1 MSSLYQHYNQ
11 KNKNGTGIKVNRTFI
26 VPLSELYVEPGLNI
40 RDIDQEHVAEFRD
53 AFIAGESVPPLDV
66 QVTEKG
72 VKVIDGHHR
81 YYGAIEATKAGADVI
96 RLECKDFVGSEA
108 DRIAFMVTRNQGRPL
123 TALERAAAY
132 QRLRNQG
139 WEPDEIAKKVKRS
152 LSDVDYHLHLL
163 TCGEELI
170 GMVRA
175 GEVSPTTAVALS
187 REHGPQAA
195 SVAVRQMDK
204 ARASGKSKLTRS
216 AALPQFSAAKARA
229 RQFIQIVADQ
239 VDLVLPAEASAIL
252 DEYRSFLKEAGW
264 ESEA

>member
-1 MSSLYQHYNQ
+1 MTDWRVTMSD
-11 KNKNGTGIKVNRTFI
+11 TGPETLKGARIK
-26 VPLSELYVEPGLNI
+26 
-40 RDIDQEHVAEFRD
+40 
-53 AFIAGESVPPLDV
+53 
-66 QVTEKG
+66 
-72 VKVIDGHHR
+72 
-81 YYGAIEATKAGADVI
+81 
-96 RLECKDFVGSEA
+96 
-108 DRIAFMVTRNQGRPL
+108 RIAQHIDTDRFMVTRNQGKPL
-123 TALERAAAY
+123 TALERATAY

-170 GMVRA
+170 SMVRA

-216 AALPQFSAAKARA
+216 AALPQFSAAKAR
-229 RQFIQIVADQ
+229 QFLQIVADQ
-239 VDLVLPAEASAIL
+239 ADIELPADARASWTTIAN
-252 DEYRSFLKEAGW
+252 S
-264 ESEA
+264 

>member
-11 KNKNGTGIKVNRTFI
+11 KDKNGTGIKVNRTFI
-26 VPLSELYVEPGLNI
+26 VPLKELYVEPGLNI

-72 VKVIDGHHR
+72 VKVIDGHHS

-96 RLECKDFVGSEA
+96 RL
-108 DRIAFMVTRNQGRPL
+108 
-123 TALERAAAY
+123 
-132 QRLRNQG
+132 
-139 WEPDEIAKKVKRS
+139 EIAKKVKRS

-170 GMVRA
+170 SMVRA

-216 AALPQFSAAKARA
+216 AALPQFSAAKAR
-229 RQFIQIVADQ
+229 QFIQIVADQ
-239 VDLVLPAEASAIL
+239 VDLALSAEASAIL
-252 DEYRSFLKEAGW
+252 DEYRAFLKEAGW

>member
-11 KNKNGTGIKVNRTFI
+11 KDKNGTGIKVNRTFI
-26 VPLSELYVEPGLNI
+26 VPLNELYVEPGLNI
-40 RDIDQEHVAEFRD
+40 REIDQEHVAEFRD

-81 YYGAIEATKAGADVI
+81 YYGAIEAMKAGAQII
-96 RLECKDFVGSEA
+96 RLECKDFVGNEA

-152 LSDVDYHLHLL
+152 LSDYHLHLL

-170 GMVRA
+170 TMVRA

-195 SVAVRQMDK
+195 SVAARQMDK

-216 AALPQFSAAKARA
+216 AALPQFSAARA

-239 VDLVLPAEASAIL
+239 ADIALPDEARIIL
-252 DEYRSFLKEAGW
+252 DAYREFLREAGW
-264 ESEA
+264 ETESGGI

>member
-1 MSSLYQHYNQ
+1 MSSLYQLYKH
-11 KNKNGTGIKVNRTFI
+11 KDKNGTGTVVNKTYT

-40 RDIDQEHVAEFRD
+40 REINQDHVAEFRD

-81 YYGAIEATKAGADVI
+81 YYGAIEATKAGADII
-96 RLECKDFVGSEA
+96 RLECKDFVGNEA
-108 DRIAFMVTRNQGRPL
+108 DRIAFMVTRNQGKPL

-170 GMVRA
+170 SMVRA

-216 AALPQFSAAKARA
+216 AALPQFSAAKAR
-229 RQFIQIVADQ
+229 QFLQIVADQ
-239 VDLVLPAEASAIL
+239 ADIELPADARAIL
-252 DEYRSFLKEAGW
+252 DNYREFLKEAGW

>member
-1 MSSLYQHYNQ
+1 
-11 KNKNGTGIKVNRTFI
+11 
-26 VPLSELYVEPGLNI
+26 
-40 RDIDQEHVAEFRD
+40 
-53 AFIAGESVPPLDV
+53 
-66 QVTEKG
+66 
-72 VKVIDGHHR
+72 
-81 YYGAIEATKAGADVI
+81 
-96 RLECKDFVGSEA
+96 
-108 DRIAFMVTRNQGRPL
+108 MVTRNQGKPL

-170 GMVRA
+170 SMVRA

-216 AALPQFSAAKARA
+216 AALSQFSAAKAR
-229 RQFIQIVADQ
+229 QFLQIIADQ
-239 VDLVLPAEASAIL
+239 ADIELPADARAIL
-252 DEYRSFLKEAGW
+252 DNYREFLKEAGREKHEHRRNTQVSRRRAGAIQEQPDGKPEIW
-264 ESEA
+264 LHPVVPERSQAVLGKRCVPQNPVGKPAA

>member
-1 MSSLYQHYNQ
+1 MSSLYQ
-11 KNKNGTGIKVNRTFI
+11 
-26 VPLSELYVEPGLNI
+26 
-40 RDIDQEHVAEFRD
+40 
-53 AFIAGESVPPLDV
+53 DV

-81 YYGAIEATKAGADVI
+81 YYGAIEATKAGADII
-96 RLECKDFVGSEA
+96 RLECKDFVGNEA
-108 DRIAFMVTRNQGRPL
+108 DRIAFMVTRNQGKPL

-152 LSDVDYHLHLL
+152 LSD
-163 TCGEELI
+163 
-170 GMVRA
+170 
-175 GEVSPTTAVALS
+175 
-187 REHGPQAA
+187 

-216 AALPQFSAAKARA
+216 AALPQFSAAKAR
-229 RQFIQIVADQ
+229 QFLQIVADQ
-239 VDLVLPAEASAIL
+239 ADIALPADARAIL
-252 DEYRSFLKEAGW
+252 DNYREFLKEAGW

>member
-11 KNKNGTGIKVNRTFI
+11 KDKNGTGIKVNRTFI
-26 VPLSELYVEPGLNI
+26 VPLKELYVEPGLNI
-40 RDIDQEHVAEFRD
+40 REIDQDHVAEFRD

-81 YYGAIEATKAGADVI
+81 YYGAIEATKAGADII

-108 DRIAFMVTRNQGRPL
+108 DRIAFMVTRNQG
-123 TALERAAAY
+123 
-132 QRLRNQG
+132 
-139 WEPDEIAKKVKRS
+139 WEPEEIAKKVKRS

-170 GMVRA
+170 SMVRA

-216 AALPQFSAAKARA
+216 AALPQFSAAKAR
-229 RQFIQIVADQ
+229 QFLQIVADQ
-239 VDLVLPAEASAIL
+239 ADIELPADARAIL
-252 DEYRSFLKEAGW
+252 ENYREFLKEAGW

>member
-1 MSSLYQHYNQ
+1 MSSLYQLYKH
-11 KNKNGTGIKVNRTFI
+11 KDKNGTGTVVNKTYT

-40 RDIDQEHVAEFRD
+40 REIDQDHVAEFRD

-66 QVTEKG
+66 QVT
-72 VKVIDGHHR
+72 DGHHR
-81 YYGAIEATKAGADVI
+81 YYGAIEATKAGADII
-96 RLECKDFVGSEA
+96 RLECKDFVGNEA
-108 DRIAFMVTRNQGRPL
+108 DRIAFMVTRNQGKPL

-139 WEPDEIAKKVKRS
+139 WEPEEIAKKVKRS

-170 GMVRA
+170 SMVRA

-216 AALPQFSAAKARA
+216 AALPQFSAAKAR
-229 RQFIQIVADQ
+229 QFLQIVADQ
-239 VDLVLPAEASAIL
+239 ADIELPADARAIL
-252 DEYRSFLKEAGW
+252 DNYREFLKEAGW

>member
-11 KNKNGTGIKVNRTFI
+11 KDKNGTGIKVNRTFI
-26 VPLSELYVEPGLNI
+26 VPLKELYVEPGLNI
-40 RDIDQEHVAEFRD
+40 REIDQDHVAEFRD

-66 QVTEKG
+66 QVTERG

-81 YYGAIEATKAGADVI
+81 YYGAIEATKAGADII

-108 DRIAFMVTRNQGRPL
+108 DRIAFMVTRNQGKPL

-170 GMVRA
+170 SMVRA

-216 AALPQFSAAKARA
+216 AALPQFSAAKAR
-229 RQFIQIVADQ
+229 QFLQIVADQ
-239 VDLVLPAEASAIL
+239 TDIELPADARAIL
-252 DEYRSFLKEAGW
+252 DNYREFLKEAGW

>member
-11 KNKNGTGIKVNRTFI
+11 KDKNGTGIKVNRTFI
-26 VPLSELYVEPGLNI
+26 VPLKELYVEPGLNI

-108 DRIAFMVTRNQGRPL
+108 DRIAFMVTRNQG
-123 TALERAAAY
+123 
-132 QRLRNQG
+132 

-170 GMVRA
+170 SMVRA

-216 AALPQFSAAKARA
+216 AALPQFSSAKA
-229 RQFIQIVADQ
+229 RQFIQIVAEQ

-252 DEYRSFLKEAGW
+252 DEYRAFLKEAGW

>member
-1 MSSLYQHYNQ
+1 MKKNSGKQAVINFIGQHPGCSFQDIRRGTGLDSSVVNSSLWQMH
-11 KNKNGTGIKVNRTFI
+11 
-26 VPLSELYVEPGLNI
+26 
-40 RDIDQEHVAEFRD
+40 RDGQVKRE
-53 AFIAGESVPPLDV
+53 GECRSY
-66 QVTEKG
+66 
-72 VKVIDGHHR
+72 R
-81 YYGAIEATKAGADVI
+81 YYGAIEATKAGADII

-108 DRIAFMVTRNQGRPL
+108 DRIAFMVTRNQGKPL
-123 TALERAAAY
+123 TALERATAY

-170 GMVRA
+170 SMVRA

-216 AALPQFSAAKARA
+216 AALPQFSAAKAR
-229 RQFIQIVADQ
+229 QFLQIVADQ
-239 VDLVLPAEASAIL
+239 ADIELPADARAIL
-252 DEYRSFLKEAGW
+252 DNYREFLKEAGW

>member
-11 KNKNGTGIKVNRTFI
+11 KKKNGTGIKVNRTFI
-26 VPLSELYVEPGLNI
+26 VPLDELYIEPGLNI
-40 RDIDQEHVAEFRD
+40 REIDQEHVAEFRD

-81 YYGAIEATKAGADVI
+81 YYGAIEAMKAGSEII
-96 RLECKDFVGSEA
+96 RLECKDFVGNEA

-170 GMVRA
+170 TMVRA

-195 SVAVRQMDK
+195 TVAARQMDK

-216 AALPQFSAAKARA
+216 AALPQFSAAKAR
-229 RQFIQIVADQ
+229 QFIQIVADQ
-239 VDLVLPAEASAIL
+239 ADIELPADARAIL
-252 DEYRSFLKEAGW
+252 ENYREFLKEAGW